1 MFSFK
6 KLLGPGLILAAESA
20 PVPQAPQAWG
30 RLIALGAVDG
40 FGGLSHDGEAECLM
54 SGAEGPSSLFN
65 ASSRFV
71 SLLHD
76 AGFGTKVKAGVK
88 RKSLSS
94 ETLASLV
101 GSLQAL
107 IELEGSVAAL
117 CLPHHALL
125 RLRQASDALLMLQ
138 EQDGRL
144 MLQQLEI
151 QDDLDVACQ
160 DFKLEEYASFGRDLG
175 QIWRRALDDA
185 SPREDSQQS
194 LRPDSTGSSGS
205 TGLVEV
211 AIVLKVTTAL
221 LQSFFG
227 RSGSGSQGRASEF
240 LWEDPLLFN
249 TCIAEMNELQ
259 ALWQS
264 IGAVLRSAARKHQL
278 WSFST
283 PDAKVR
289 NREVQQLA
297 HLGQILQQLPRILDG
312 CGLQGRQQHMFQ
324 QSLSVFKSPPE
335 RTLSAAA
342 SSLFVLEE
350 HWKAKEW
357 QEVGS
362 KLGLLMQDML
372 LDAFPDTVRL
382 DSGRLRILAPPHR
395 KGPNTH
401 VIILCLCAGLA
412 IPVTGFA
419 AARGWNVPRII
430 RAMFEIRKVRC
441 DDCEEGSGN
450 AVEEIQIEFSARIR
464 RLEMSGLLHSEE
476 EETIEDFHESMKIPY
491 SASRVKC

>member
-1 MFSFK
+1 MFSLK
-6 KLLGPGLILAAESA
+6 KLLGPGLILAAAESA
-20 PVPQAPQAWG
+20 PEPQAWG

-40 FGGLSHDGEAECLM
+40 FGRLSHDGEAECLM
-54 SGAEGPSSLFN
+54 SGAEGPSNSLFN

-71 SLLHD
+71 SLLHN
-76 AGFGTKVKAGVK
+76 AGFGAKVKAGVK

-185 SPREDSQQS
+185 SPREAQAPVASPES
-194 LRPDSTGSSGS
+194 AGPTS
-205 TGLVEV
+205 LVEV
-211 AIVLKVTTAL
+211 AVVLKVTTAL

-227 RSGSGSQGRASEF
+227 RSSDAASPDHRESEF

-264 IGAVLRSAARKHQL
+264 IGTVLRSAARNHQL

-312 CGLQGRQQHMFQ
+312 CGLQGRQQRMFQ

-350 HWKAKEW
+350 HWKAKAW

-372 LDAFPDTVRL
+372 LDAFPDTVHL
-382 DSGRLRILAPPHR
+382 DSGRLRVLAPPHR
-395 KGPNTH
+395 KGADTH

-419 AARGWNVPRII
+419 AARGWNLPRII
-430 RAMFEIRKVRC
+430 RAMFEIRKIRC

-491 SASRVKC
+491 SAHRVKC